1 MAAQTKDLLPGLRVP
16 DLDFP
21 VGVHGDV
28 AANRSEEATPV
39 WSPDGLRLAF
49 VSDRDG
55 TRLVYSVAPDG
66 SDLRRLSPGPGPN
79 FDARWKP

>member
-1 MAAQTKDLLPGLRVP
+1 M
-16 DLDFP
+16 
-21 VGVHGDV
+21 
-28 AANRSEEATPV
+28 

-55 TRLVYSVAPDG
+55 TRLVYSVSPDG